1 MIAGIAKPGN
11 GAGLKTLC
19 GSTPWVQIPLPALR
33 SVRVVQPILSA
44 FRAEDVGANP
54 TRSIEK

>member
-1 MIAGIAKPGN
+1 MIAGIAKFGK
-11 GAGLKTLC
+11 GAGLKNPSLR
-19 GSTPWVQIPLPALR
+19 SPRVQISLPALR